1 MGRYTRFL
9 MTGLLVIMVPLGAWA
24 GVGLRIGTG
33 ISMVDDK
40 TDVPGLDDPEVTPF
54 AVGLS
59 YQLSLV
65 MFDVEANALY
75 WQNSISQGSVESES
89 TYLALPVIARASIPI
104 VPALVT
110 MKVGGGVEPRFH
122 LGSTVE
128 GEEVDSDAIESMVMY
143 MPIVLGAQFDLQLLS
158 FGLDIRYEYQLTDH
172 STQHESRINQ
182 LMFFGGANF

>member
-1 MGRYTRFL
+1 MTPDETDIGGFLVGRYTRFL

-75 WQNSISQGSVESES
+75 WQNSISQV
-89 TYLALPVIARASIPI
+89 RR
-104 VPALVT
+104 
-110 MKVGGGVEPRFH
+110 K
-122 LGSTVE
+122 
-128 GEEVDSDAIESMVMY
+128 
-143 MPIVLGAQFDLQLLS
+143 
-158 FGLDIRYEYQLTDH
+158 
-172 STQHESRINQ
+172 
-182 LMFFGGANF
+182 